1 MVVCRGAGLLYEGL
15 SEIFLKKV
23 DKTFGG
29 FRKILYLCAVNERGG
44 QEELIAREFS
54 PCSVP

>member
-1 MVVCRGAGLLYEGL
+1 MVTCRGAGQLYDGL

-29 FRKILYLCAVNERGG
+29 FRKILYLCTVNERG
-44 QEELIAREFS
+44 ARKADS
-54 PCSVP
+54 ARV

>member
-1 MVVCRGAGLLYEGL
+1 MVACRGAGQLYDGL

-29 FRKILYLCAVNERGG
+29 FRKILYLCTVNERG
-44 QEELIAREFS
+44 IRRADSAR
-54 PCSVP
+54 V

>member
-1 MVVCRGAGLLYEGL
+1 MVFCRGAGQLYDGL

-29 FRKILYLCAVNERGG
+29 FRKILYLCTMNERG
-44 QEELIAREFS
+44 ARRADGAR
-54 PCSVP
+54 V